1 MNLEAQLKLQAFMD
15 GELSS
20 PEGRE
25 VAEWLAQTTDAQA
38 LAAELNLT
46 RTFLAGQELERR
58 VPETREFYW
67 SQIERRL
74 PTVDSPAEVAPPFIS
89 LGWWLRWLRW
99 VIPVGAAALL
109 TFWLVTPPGMDRPS
123 NLAFLEGPE
132 EIDTSVPNTSTV
144 SFHAA
149 SEGVTVVWI
158 DLSGLN

>member
-1 MNLEAQLKLQAFMD
+1 MNLEAQLDLQAYMD

-20 PEGRE
+20 PAGRK
-25 VAEWLAQTTDAQA
+25 VAEWLAQTPDAQA

-46 RTFLAGQELERR
+46 RTFLAGQELERK

-67 SQIERRL
+67 SQIERCL
-74 PTVDSPAEVAPPFIS
+74 QTADSPAEVAPPFIS
-89 LGWWLRWLRW
+89 LGWWLRW

-109 TFWLVTPPGMDRPS
+109 TFWLVIPSGMDRPA
-123 NLAFLEGPE
+123 NMAFLDGPE
-132 EIDTSVPNTSTV
+132 EIDTSVPDTSTV

>member
-1 MNLEAQLKLQAFMD
+1 MNLEAQLNLQAYLD

-20 PEGRE
+20 PAGRN
-25 VAEWLAQTTDAQA
+25 VAEWLAQTSDAQA

-67 SQIERRL
+67 SQIERHL
-74 PTVDSPAEVAPPFIS
+74 QAVDSPAEVAPPFIS
-89 LGWWLRWLRW
+89 LGWWLRW

-109 TFWLVTPPGMDRPS
+109 TFWLVAPPGMDLPS
-123 NLAFLEGPE
+123 NMAFLDGPE
-132 EIDTSVPNTSTV
+132 EIDTSVPDTSTV